1 MKILLI
7 NGSPKGKASNSL
19 RLANSFIEGVKSEAG
34 KKEEVTVDELH
45 LSSMKIG
52 PCRGCFAC
60 WKTTPGK
67 CCIKDDMQ
75 SVIEK
80 EINADLIVWSF
91 PLYYFNVPGLLKNLI
106 DRQLPMSL
114 PFMSTREDGYGSG
127 SHDARYET
135 KGAKHVLVSTCGFY
149 SAKDNYDS
157 VTRMF
162 DHFVGKG
169 NYTTIFCGQGE
180 LFRVKELSARTDEY
194 LGFVKN
200 AGSEFVSGG
209 ISAVTNEKLQTLLY
223 PKDVFEKMADA
234 SWGVSKETGE
244 KDSEDFSFT
253 KQMAALYNKNAYDGK
268 DRLLEMNYTDLGKS
282 YKILLGKDGSKVFAA
297 DSEDWKKEN
306 ANPKLTTSINTPFEV
321 WVAISRGEM
330 EGAEALG
337 KQLYTVTGD
346 FSLMMN
352 WNKFFGSGENGASD
366 SAAGNG
372 GTEAGVS
379 NGSAG
384 GAGSQAASASLKKPS
399 MTTMLIPWIT
409 FWVAVAINPAI
420 GSLIT
425 LGVLAALPLITG
437 KCRFV
442 IWDRLSMLAV
452 AGLSLFAN
460 LSGSG
465 DLPTNLGYL
474 VFGLL
479 WLGSCIV
486 KEPLCSTYVKYDY
499 GAEKALKNPLFMKTN
514 YILAAAWGTL
524 YILTAVWTFFLRRK
538 GLGNSLII
546 INNLIPIL
554 MGLFTVWF
562 QKWYPAWKA
571 RGH

>member
-60 WKTTPGK
+60 WKVTPGK

-114 PFMSTREDGYGSG
+114 PFMSAREDGYGSG
-127 SHDARYET
+127 SHDARYDT
-135 KGAKHVLVSTCGFY
+135 SATKHVLVSTCGFY

-169 NYTTIFCGQGE
+169 NYTTLFCGQGE

-200 AGSEFVSGG
+200 AGSEFLDGG

-234 SWGVSKETGE
+234 SWGVSRETGE

-306 ANPKLTTSINTPFEV
+306 ANPKLITSINTPFEV

-352 WNKFFGSGENGASD
+352 WNKFFGSGESGDSA

-372 GTEAGVS
+372 GTEAGS
-379 NGSAG
+379 TNGSAG
-384 GAGSQAASASLKKPS
+384 GASSQAASASLKKPS

-409 FWVAVAINPAI
+409 FWVAVAINPVV

-425 LGVLAALPLITG
+425 LGVVAALPLIMG
-437 KCRFV
+437 KCKFV
-442 IWDRLSMLAV
+442 IWDRLSMIAV

-474 VFGLL
+474 LFGLL

-499 GAEKALKNPLFMKTN
+499 GSERALRNPLFMKTN

-524 YILTAVWTFFLRRK
+524 YVLTAVWTFFLRRK
-538 GLGNSLII
+538 GFDLSLII
-546 INNLIPIL
+546 INNLIPLL

-571 RGH
+571 RGN

>member
-19 RLANSFIEGVKSEAG
+19 RLANSFIEGVKAEAE

-60 WKTTPGK
+60 WKATPGK

-80 EINADLIVWSF
+80 EIQADLIVWSF

-127 SHDARYET
+127 SHDARYDT
-135 KGAKHVLVSTCGFY
+135 SATKHVLVSTCGFY

-157 VTRMF
+157 VTKMF
-162 DHFVGKG
+162 DHFIGKG
-169 NYTTIFCGQGE
+169 NYTSIFCGQGE
-180 LFRVKELSARTDEY
+180 LFRVKELSSRTDEY

-200 AGSEFVSGG
+200 AGSEFVNGG
-209 ISAVTNEKLQTLLY
+209 ISAATKEKLQTLLY

-234 SWGVSKETGE
+234 SWGVSRETGE

-268 DRLLEMNYTDLGKS
+268 VRVLEMNYTDLGTS
-282 YKILLGKDGSKVFAA
+282 YKILLEKDGCRVFAA
-297 DSEDWKKEN
+297 GAEAEKESAVAEKIN
-306 ANPKLTTSINTPFEV
+306 SAVTTTINTPFEV

-352 WNKFFGSGENGASD
+352 WDKFFGSVATGAD
-366 SAAGNG
+366 
-372 GTEAGVS
+372 GTESGSA
-379 NGSAG
+379 NGSGDA
-384 GAGSQAASASLKKPS
+384 AGSQNASSGLKKPS

-409 FWVAVAINPAI
+409 FWIAVAINPVI

-425 LGVLAALPLITG
+425 LGVVAALPLI
-437 KCRFV
+437 
-442 IWDRLSMLAV
+442 M
-452 AGLSLFAN
+452 
-460 LSGSG
+460 
-465 DLPTNLGYL
+465 
-474 VFGLL
+474 
-479 WLGSCIV
+479 
-486 KEPLCSTYVKYDY
+486 
-499 GAEKALKNPLFMKTN
+499 
-514 YILAAAWGTL
+514 
-524 YILTAVWTFFLRRK
+524 
-538 GLGNSLII
+538 
-546 INNLIPIL
+546 
-554 MGLFTVWF
+554 
-562 QKWYPAWKA
+562 
-571 RGH
+571 

>member
-19 RLANSFIEGVKSEAG
+19 KLANSFIEGVKSDAG
-34 KKEEVTVDELH
+34 KNEEVTVDELH

-60 WKTTPGK
+60 WKATPGK

-127 SHDARYET
+127 SHDARYDT
-135 KGAKHVLVSTCGFY
+135 SATKHVLVSTCGFY

-157 VTRMF
+157 VTKMF

-180 LFRVKELSARTDEY
+180 LFRVKELSSRTDEY

-200 AGSEFVSGG
+200 AGSEFVNGG
-209 ISAVTNEKLQTLLY
+209 ISAATNEKLQTLLY

-234 SWGVSKETGE
+234 SWGVSRETGE

-268 DRLLEMNYTDLGKS
+268 VRVLEMNYTDLGTA
-282 YKILLGKDGSKVFAA
+282 YKILLEKDGCRVFASG
-297 DSEDWKKEN
+297 SEAEKDVAE
-306 ANPKLTTSINTPFEV
+306 KLSSAVTTTINTPFEV

-352 WNKFFGSGENGASD
+352 WNKFFGSVATGTD
-366 SAAGNG
+366 GND
-372 GTEAGVS
+372 GTESGAA
-379 NGSAG
+379 NGSG
-384 GAGSQAASASLKKPS
+384 GAAGSQNASGSLKKPS

-409 FWVAVAINPAI
+409 FWIAVAINPVI

-425 LGVLAALPLITG
+425 LGVVAALPLIMG

-442 IWDRLSMLAV
+442 IWDRLSMIAV
-452 AGLSLFAN
+452 AGLSVFAN
-460 LSGSG
+460 ISDSG
-465 DLPTNLGYL
+465 DMPTNLGYL
-474 VFGLL
+474 LFGLL

-499 GAEKALKNPLFMKTN
+499 GAEKALRNPLFMKTN

-524 YILTAVWTFFLRRK
+524 YVLTAVWTFFLRRK
-538 GLGNSLII
+538 GFDLSLII
-546 INNLIPIL
+546 INNLIPLL

>member
-1 MKILLI
+1 MKIVLI

-19 RLANSFIEGVKSEAG
+19 RLANSFIEGVKAEIT
-34 KKEEVTVDELH
+34 KKEDVTVDELH
-45 LSSMKIG
+45 LASMNIG
-52 PCRGCFAC
+52 PCKGCFAC
-60 WKTTPGK
+60 WKSTPGK

-80 EINADLIVWSF
+80 EIQADLIVWSF

-127 SHDARYET
+127 SHEARYDT
-135 KGAKHVLVSTCGFY
+135 RNTKHVLVSTCGFY

-157 VTRMF
+157 VTKMF

-169 NYTTIFCGQGE
+169 NYTSIFCGQGE
-180 LFRVKELSARTDEY
+180 LFRVKELSSRTDEY
-194 LGFVKN
+194 LGYVKN
-200 AGSEFVSGG
+200 AGSEFAGCG
-209 ISAVTNEKLQTLLY
+209 ITQATNEKLQTLLY

-234 SWGVSKETGE
+234 SWGVNKETGE
-244 KDSEDFSFT
+244 KASEDFTFT
-253 KQMAALYNKNAYDGK
+253 KQMATLYNKNAYDGK
-268 DRLLEMNYTDLGKS
+268 DRVLEMNYTDLGTS
-282 YKILLGKDGSKVFAA
+282 YKIFLGRDGSKVFAVGA
-297 DSEDWKKEN
+297 DDGKEN
-306 ANPKLTTSINTPFEV
+306 AEAEKISSAVTTTINTPFEV

-330 EGAEALG
+330 KGEEALG

-346 FSLMMN
+346 FSLMIN
-352 WNKFFGSGENGASD
+352 WNKFFGTEVRGSLQTASSG
-366 SAAGNG
+366 
-372 GTEAGVS
+372 
-379 NGSAG
+379 
-384 GAGSQAASASLKKPS
+384 LKKPS

-409 FWVAVAINPAI
+409 FWIAVAINPVI

-425 LGVLAALPLITG
+425 LGVVAALPLIMG
-437 KCRFV
+437 KYKFV

-452 AGLSLFAN
+452 AGLSVFSN
-460 LSGSG
+460 ISGSG

-474 VFGLL
+474 LFGLL

-499 GAEKALKNPLFMKTN
+499 GAEMALRNPLFMKTN

-524 YILTAVWTFFLRRK
+524 YVLTAVWTFFLRRR
-538 GLGNSLII
+538 GFDLSLII
-546 INNLIPIL
+546 INNLIPLL
-554 MGLFTVWF
+554 MGIFTVWF